1 MITKALFAFE
11 WGPTMPSCP
20 SLVSFKRVEKGA
32 SALVSY
38 DTGLGGCLDS
48 GHVSVI
54 SIEHGMRLKGKVKLI
69 RYQADLGGRSW
80 RLI

>member
-1 MITKALFAFE
+1 MS
-11 WGPTMPSCP
+11 SCP
-20 SLVSFKRVEKGA
+20 GLVSFKRVEKGA

-48 GHVSVI
+48 GRVSVI
-54 SIEHGMRLKGKVKLI
+54 SIEHGMRLKGRVKLI